1 MGQPNPCF
9 VHVDVQHVELCHE
22 GALCRNLLHKL
33 RSTLEALRQSRAL
46 EVDCAC
52 LVVAR
57 EISRLFDG
65 CPRLKLYVAKDRV
78 LVKTSYGLFVVCLKK
93 APHAQPAC
101 ASAPLPG
108 P

>member
-22 GALCRNLLHKL
+22 GARCRDLLHKL
-33 RSTLEALRQSRAL
+33 CSTLEALRQSRAL

-52 LVVAR
+52 FVVAR

-78 LVKTSYGLFVVCLKK
+78 LTKTAYGLFVVHLK
-93 APHAQPAC
+93 QAC
-101 ASAPLPG
+101 APQPT
-108 P
+108 